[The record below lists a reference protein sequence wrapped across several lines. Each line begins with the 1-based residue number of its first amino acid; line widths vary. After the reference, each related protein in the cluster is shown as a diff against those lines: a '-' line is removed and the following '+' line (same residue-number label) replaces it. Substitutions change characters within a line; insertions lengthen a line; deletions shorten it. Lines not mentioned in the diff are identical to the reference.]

1 MPLSPSA
8 PCRLSMLARQLRLP
22 LAALFA
28 SIFLSTLPST
38 ALAADAAS
46 DTPATATTTN
56 ASADATSEPVAAIN
70 SQLTAKDE
78 KAAAKN
84 TADKDSAD
92 EGVSEKAA
100 TAEKPLTHL
109 KVMLDWYTNPGHGPL
124 VLAQALGLFKK
135 HGLEVELIAPADP
148 SVPPKLAA
156 AERVDIAISY
166 QPQLHLQI
174 DQGLPLV
181 RIGTLVATPLNVV
194 VVRADSDIHSM
205 ADLKGKRVGYSVG
218 GVEEVLL
225 STMLQHSGLSLDDI
239 TLINVNFSLT
249 PSLLTRKVD
258 AVTGA
263 FRNFELAQMA
273 QEGVKGRAFYIE
285 EEGVP
290 TYDELIFVANSDSYS
305 RKHTQYAAFLA
316 AVGEATAW
324 MINHPDKGWELF
336 RKSDPALDTELNKK
350 AWYATLPRFALR
362 PAALDAGRY
371 RDFENFL
378 FERGMIKQRQS
389 LGHLAVDVN
398 AP

>member
-1 MPLSPSA
+1 MPFSPSA
-8 PCRLSMLARQLRLP
+8 IRRSGKLSC
-22 LAALFA
+22 LFA
-28 SIFLSTLPST
+28 TLLTTLSLSTF
-38 ALAADAAS
+38 ALSAETGASAESQAPTAS
-46 DTPATATTTN
+46 DSAAAAVTKTGQDGATLEPD
-56 ASADATSEPVAAIN
+56 ASAKQAAETEQQTRPAAGDAQDP
-70 SQLTAKDE
+70 Q
-78 KAAAKN
+78 AAATDAK
-84 TADKDSAD
+84 S
-92 EGVSEKAA
+92 
-100 TAEKPLTHL
+100 LTHL

-124 VLAQALGLFKK
+124 VLAQELGLFKQ
-135 HGLEVELIAPADP
+135 HGLDVELIAPADP

-166 QPQLHLQI
+166 QPQLHLQV

-194 VVRADSDIHSM
+194 VVRADSDIQSM

-225 STMLQHSGLSLDDI
+225 STMLQNSGLTLDDI
-239 TLINVNFSLT
+239 TLTNVNFSLT

-305 RKHTQYAAFLA
+305 RKHEQYAAFLS

-324 MINHPDKGWELF
+324 MINHPDKGWKVF
-336 RKSDPALDTELNKK
+336 RESDPALDTALNKK

-378 FERGMIKQRQS
+378 YERGMIKQRQS
-389 LGHLAVDVN
+389 LDHLAIDVN

>member
-1 MPLSPSA
+1 MPFSPSA
-8 PCRLSMLARQLRLP
+8 IRRSGKLSC
-22 LAALFA
+22 LFA
-28 SIFLSTLPST
+28 TLLTTLSLSTF
-38 ALAADAAS
+38 ALSAETGASAEPQAPTAS
-46 DTPATATTTN
+46 DSAAAAVTQTGQDGATLEPD
-56 ASADATSEPVAAIN
+56 ASAKQAAETE
-70 SQLTAKDE
+70 QQTRP
-78 KAAAKN
+78 AAGDVQDPQ
-84 TADKDSAD
+84 T
-92 EGVSEKAA
+92 AA
-100 TAEKPLTHL
+100 TDAKPLTHL

-124 VLAQALGLFKK
+124 VLAKELGLFKQ
-135 HGLEVELIAPADP
+135 HGLDVELIAPADP

-166 QPQLHLQI
+166 QPQLHLQV

-194 VVRADSDIHSM
+194 VVRADSDIQSM

-225 STMLQHSGLSLDDI
+225 STMLQNSGLTLDDI
-239 TLINVNFSLT
+239 TLTNVNFSLT

-305 RKHTQYAAFLA
+305 RKHEQYAAFLS

-324 MINHPDKGWELF
+324 MINHPDKGWKLF
-336 RKSDPALDTELNKK
+336 RESDPALDTALNKK

-378 FERGMIKQRQS
+378 YERGMIKQRQS
-389 LGHLAVDVN
+389 LDHLAIDVN

>member
-1 MPLSPSA
+1 MPFSPSA
-8 PCRLSMLARQLRLP
+8 IRRSSKLSC
-22 LAALFA
+22 LFA
-28 SIFLSTLPST
+28 TLLTTLSLSTF
-38 ALAADAAS
+38 ALSAETGASAEPQAPTAS
-46 DTPATATTTN
+46 DSAAAAVTQAGQDGATLEPD
-56 ASADATSEPVAAIN
+56 ASAKQAAETEQQTRPAAGDAQDP
-70 SQLTAKDE
+70 Q
-78 KAAAKN
+78 AAA
-84 TADKDSAD
+84 TDA
-92 EGVSEKAA
+92 
-100 TAEKPLTHL
+100 KPLTHL

-124 VLAQALGLFKK
+124 VLAQELGLFKQ
-135 HGLEVELIAPADP
+135 HGLDVELIAPADP

-166 QPQLHLQI
+166 QPQLHLQV

-194 VVRADSDIHSM
+194 VVRADSDIQSM

-225 STMLQHSGLSLDDI
+225 STMLQNSGLTLDDI
-239 TLINVNFSLT
+239 TLTNVNFSLT

-305 RKHTQYAAFLA
+305 RKHEQYAAFLS

-324 MINHPDKGWELF
+324 MINHPDKGWKLF
-336 RKSDPALDTELNKK
+336 RESDPALDTALNKK

-378 FERGMIKQRQS
+378 YERGMIKQRQS
-389 LGHLAVDVN
+389 LDHLAIDVN

>member
-1 MPLSPSA
+1 MPFSPSA
-8 PCRLSMLARQLRLP
+8 IRRSGKLSC
-22 LAALFA
+22 LFA
-28 SIFLSTLPST
+28 TLLTTLSLSTFALSAETGASAEPQAPT
-38 ALAADAAS
+38 ASDSAAAAVTKTGQDGATLEPDASAKQAAETEQQTRPAAD
-46 DTPATATTTN
+46 DVQDP
-56 ASADATSEPVAAIN
+56 
-70 SQLTAKDE
+70 Q
-78 KAAAKN
+78 AAA
-84 TADKDSAD
+84 TDA
-92 EGVSEKAA
+92 
-100 TAEKPLTHL
+100 KPLTHL

-124 VLAQALGLFKK
+124 VLAQELGLFKQ
-135 HGLEVELIAPADP
+135 HGLDVELIAPADP

-166 QPQLHLQI
+166 QPQLHLQV

-194 VVRADSDIHSM
+194 VVRADSDIQSM

-225 STMLQHSGLSLDDI
+225 STMLQNSGLTLDDI
-239 TLINVNFSLT
+239 TLTNVNFSLT

-305 RKHTQYAAFLA
+305 RKHEQYAAFLS

-324 MINHPDKGWELF
+324 MINHPDKGWKLF
-336 RKSDPALDTELNKK
+336 RESDPALDTALNKK

-378 FERGMIKQRQS
+378 YERGMIKQRQS
-389 LGHLAVDVN
+389 LDHLAIDVN

>member
-1 MPLSPSA
+1 MPFSPSA
-8 PCRLSMLARQLRLP
+8 IRRSGKLSC
-22 LAALFA
+22 LFA
-28 SIFLSTLPST
+28 TLLTTLSLSTFALSAETGASAEPQAPT
-38 ALAADAAS
+38 ASDSAAAAVTKTGQDGATLEPHASAKQAAETEQQTRPAAADAQ
-46 DTPATATTTN
+46 DP
-56 ASADATSEPVAAIN
+56 
-70 SQLTAKDE
+70 Q
-78 KAAAKN
+78 AAA
-84 TADKDSAD
+84 TDA
-92 EGVSEKAA
+92 
-100 TAEKPLTHL
+100 KPLTHL

-124 VLAQALGLFKK
+124 VLAQELGLFKQ
-135 HGLEVELIAPADP
+135 HGLDVELIAPADP

-166 QPQLHLQI
+166 QPQLHLQV

-194 VVRADSDIHSM
+194 VVRADSDIQSM

-225 STMLQHSGLSLDDI
+225 STMLQNSGLTLDDI
-239 TLINVNFSLT
+239 TLTNVNFSLT

-305 RKHTQYAAFLA
+305 RKHEQYAAFLS

-324 MINHPDKGWELF
+324 MINHPDKGWKLF
-336 RKSDPALDTELNKK
+336 RESDPALDTALNKK

-362 PAALDAGRY
+362 PAALDTGRY

-378 FERGMIKQRQS
+378 YERGMIKQRQS
-389 LGHLAVDVN
+389 LDHLAIDVN

>member
-1 MPLSPSA
+1 MPFSPSA
-8 PCRLSMLARQLRLP
+8 IRRSGKLSC
-22 LAALFA
+22 LFA
-28 SIFLSTLPST
+28 TLLTTLSLSTF
-38 ALAADAAS
+38 ALSAETGASAEPQAPTAS
-46 DTPATATTTN
+46 DSAAVAVTKTGQDGATLEPD
-56 ASADATSEPVAAIN
+56 ASAKQAAETEQQTRPAAGDAQDP
-70 SQLTAKDE
+70 Q
-78 KAAAKN
+78 AAA
-84 TADKDSAD
+84 TDA
-92 EGVSEKAA
+92 
-100 TAEKPLTHL
+100 KPLTHL

-124 VLAQALGLFKK
+124 VLAQELGLFKQ
-135 HGLEVELIAPADP
+135 HGLDVELIAPADP

-166 QPQLHLQI
+166 QPQLHLQV

-194 VVRADSDIHSM
+194 VVRADSDIQSM

-225 STMLQHSGLSLDDI
+225 STMLQNSGLTLDDI
-239 TLINVNFSLT
+239 TLTNVNFSLT

-305 RKHTQYAAFLA
+305 RKHEQYAAFLS

-324 MINHPDKGWELF
+324 MINHPDKGWKLF
-336 RKSDPALDTELNKK
+336 RESDPALDTALNKK

-378 FERGMIKQRQS
+378 YERGMIKQRQS
-389 LGHLAVDVN
+389 LDHLAIDVN
-398 AP
+398 TP

>member
-1 MPLSPSA
+1 MPFSPSA
-8 PCRLSMLARQLRLP
+8 IRRSSKLSC
-22 LAALFA
+22 LFA
-28 SIFLSTLPST
+28 TLLTTLSLSTF
-38 ALAADAAS
+38 ALSAETGASAEPQAPTAS
-46 DTPATATTTN
+46 DSAAAAVTKTGQDGATLEPD
-56 ASADATSEPVAAIN
+56 ASAKQAAETE
-70 SQLTAKDE
+70 QQTRPAAGDVQDPQ
-78 KAAAKN
+78 AAATDAK
-84 TADKDSAD
+84 S
-92 EGVSEKAA
+92 
-100 TAEKPLTHL
+100 LTHL

-124 VLAQALGLFKK
+124 VLAQELGLFKQ
-135 HGLEVELIAPADP
+135 HGLDVELIAPADP

-166 QPQLHLQI
+166 QPQLHLQV

-194 VVRADSDIHSM
+194 VVRADSDIQSM

-225 STMLQHSGLSLDDI
+225 STMLQNSGLTLDDI
-239 TLINVNFSLT
+239 TLTNVNFSLT

-305 RKHTQYAAFLA
+305 RKHEQYAAFLS

-324 MINHPDKGWELF
+324 MINHPDKGWKLF
-336 RKSDPALDTELNKK
+336 RESDPALDTALNKK

-378 FERGMIKQRQS
+378 YERGMIKQRQS
-389 LGHLAVDVN
+389 LDHLAIDVN

>member
-1 MPLSPSA
+1 
-8 PCRLSMLARQLRLP
+8 
-22 LAALFA
+22 
-28 SIFLSTLPST
+28 
-38 ALAADAAS
+38 
-46 DTPATATTTN
+46 
-56 ASADATSEPVAAIN
+56 
-70 SQLTAKDE
+70 
-78 KAAAKN
+78 
-84 TADKDSAD
+84 
-92 EGVSEKAA
+92 
-100 TAEKPLTHL
+100 
-109 KVMLDWYTNPGHGPL
+109 MLDWYTNPGHAPL
-124 VLAQALGLFKK
+124 VLAQELGLFKK
-135 HGLEVELIAPADP
+135 HGLDVELIAPADP

-194 VVRADSDIHSM
+194 VVRADSDIQSI

-225 STMLQHSGLSLDDI
+225 STMLQHSGLTLDDI
-239 TLINVNFSLT
+239 TLTNVNFSLT

-290 TYDELIFVANSDSYS
+290 TYDELIFVANSDSYE
-305 RKHTQYAAFLA
+305 RKQAQYAGFLA

-324 MINHPDKGWELF
+324 IINHPDQGWEMF
-336 RKSDPALDTELNKK
+336 RDSDPALDTELNKE

-371 RDFENFL
+371 RDFEDFL
-378 FERGMIKQRQS
+378 FERGMIKKRQS
-389 LGHLAVDVN
+389 LSHLAVDVN
-398 AP
+398 TP